1 MEVVKLK
8 EERISIRLNAD
19 QKSLIDEAAEA
30 LGVSVS
36 SFVLSNVL
44 DAANRIVD
52 QKHKIEL
59 GERAWMEFINLISGD
74 LEPTPAATN
83 AAERY
88 RGK

>member
-59 GERAWMEFINLISGD
+59 SERAWMEFTNLISGD
-74 LEPTPAATN
+74 LEPTYAAIS